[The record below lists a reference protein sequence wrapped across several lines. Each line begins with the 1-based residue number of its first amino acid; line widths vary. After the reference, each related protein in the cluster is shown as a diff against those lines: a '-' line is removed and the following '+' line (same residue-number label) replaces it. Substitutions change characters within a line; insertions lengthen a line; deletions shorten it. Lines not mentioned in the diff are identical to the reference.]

1 MFANM
6 KIAPKLLILIMIPI
20 IGMVFFAARV
30 LLDNT
35 ATFSSMRTTQALVE
49 VSVASGNLIH
59 ELQKERG
66 LSVAFLAS
74 KGELHKADLQKQHQ
88 TVDGTLKKLQE
99 AVTSHSSSTESL
111 KKELAA
117 VMEQAGK
124 LSATRSAVD
133 SQAIDTK
140 AAVSFYTG
148 LISACQETGFAVVG
162 AAGEPEIAMK
172 AFGYIAFQG
181 AKESTAQLRATLNG
195 VFAADT
201 LDFPTSQ
208 RIARLQASEQNRLSN
223 FRRYADPTMVKEYQ
237 ELAQKDESFKKVEQM
252 LQAVLDKGI
261 GNGFGIPAETWFS
274 TITAKINHQKSIED
288 KLAAGLLEMSK
299 DKATAAGRNAT
310 VSGIITLVLAAATLL
325 FGLVIIRGIS
335 KPLTELVAT
344 LKNIAE
350 GEGDLTRRLP
360 EGRRDETGEVCL
372 WFNRFVA
379 NVHSIISQVSSTT
392 LQVASSSNQ
401 LHSTA
406 EQIATGA
413 EEVAAQS
420 ATVATASEEM
430 SATSSDIARNC
441 QDAVEGAQQAA
452 TTTQRGF
459 EVVRHTVDGIRT
471 RGAKTQENSKI
482 VMSLGERSDQIGAI
496 AATIED
502 IADQTNLLA
511 LNAAIEAARAG
522 EMGRGFAVVADEV
535 RALAE
540 RTSRA
545 TKEISGMIR
554 AIQVETKQAIISME
568 EGVKGTQQGAQEA
581 EQLEVALQE
590 ILSRVSEVTDQIN
603 QIATAAE
610 EQTAVT
616 GEISTNI
623 HQITDVVQQTASGAH
638 QTAGAASTLA
648 RLSGDLERLVGRF
661 KL

>member
-20 IGMVFFAARV
+20 IGMVFFAATV
-30 LLDNT
+30 LMENA
-35 ATFSSMRTTQALVE
+35 ATFRSMRTTQALIE

-66 LSVAFLAS
+66 LSAGFLAS
-74 KGELHKADLQKQHQ
+74 KGEKFKNELLKQRQ
-88 TVDGTLKKLQE
+88 DSDAMLKKLQDTV
-99 AVTSHSSSTESL
+99 AAQGSSVDLL
-111 KKELAA
+111 KKELDTIR
-117 VMEQAGK
+117 EQTGK
-124 LSATRSAVD
+124 LPATRSAVD
-133 SQAIDTK
+133 SQGIDTK
-140 AAVSFYTG
+140 AAIGYYTG
-148 LISACQETGFAVVG
+148 LISSCLEAGFAV
-162 AAGEPEIAMK
+162 AGKASDPEIAMS

-181 AKESTAQLRATLNG
+181 AKEANGQLRATMNG
-195 VFAADT
+195 VFATDT
-201 LDFPTSQ
+201 FDFPTSQ
-208 RIARLQASEQNRLSN
+208 RIARLLASEQNRMSN
-223 FRRYADPTMVKEYQ
+223 FRRYADPTVVQAYQ
-237 ELAQKDESFKKVEQM
+237 ELAQKEDSFKKTDEM
-252 LQAVLDKGI
+252 LQTVLDKGV
-261 GNGFGIPAETWFS
+261 GSGFGTAPEAWFS
-274 TITAKINHQKSIED
+274 TISAKINHQKTIED
-288 KLAAGLLEMSK
+288 KLAAGLIEMSK
-299 DKATAAGRNAT
+299 GKASAAGRNMT
-310 VSGIITLVLAAATLL
+310 ISVIVTLVLAAATLL

-335 KPLTELVAT
+335 KPLAELVAT

-360 EGRRDETGEVCL
+360 EGRKDEIGEVCH

-392 LQVASSSNQ
+392 MQVATSSNQ

-452 TTTQRGF
+452 ATTQRGF

-554 AIQVETKQAIISME
+554 AIQVETKQAITSME
-568 EGVKGTQQGAQEA
+568 EGVRGTLQGAQEA

-623 HQITDVVQQTASGAH
+623 HQITDVVQQTATGAH

-648 RLSGDLERLVGRF
+648 RLSDDLQRLVGRF
-661 KL
+661 RL